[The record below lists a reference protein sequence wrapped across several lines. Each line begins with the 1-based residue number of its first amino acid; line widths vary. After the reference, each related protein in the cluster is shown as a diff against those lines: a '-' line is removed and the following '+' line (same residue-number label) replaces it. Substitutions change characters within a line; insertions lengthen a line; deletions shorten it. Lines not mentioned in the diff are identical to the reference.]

1 MLRRHTHDAHEA
13 LHTHASFAA
22 LLRHELDLDGYRKL
36 MRALHGFYAPLDRQ
50 IARVLAERPALG
62 VAYSYARRSEILAR
76 DLQDLGFSAEEIDHN
91 DRCEQAAQLVSAASL
106 GGVLYVIEGAML
118 GGATIDRAVKPLL
131 SAKSTD
137 GRGYWAWC
145 RSENGHRWRMTL
157 EFLER
162 LCADG
167 TSLDDLC
174 LGAESTFLALSEW
187 LAPLERT
194 PLAVERGAA

>member
-1 MLRRHTHDAHEA
+1 M
-13 LHTHASFAA
+13 
-22 LLRHELDLDGYRKL
+22 
-36 MRALHGFYAPLDRQ
+36 GFYAPLDRQ
-50 IARVLAERPALG
+50 IARVLAECPALG
-62 VAYSYARRSEILAR
+62 AAYSYARRSEILAR
-76 DLQDLGFSAEEIDHN
+76 DLRDLGFSAEEIDRN

-118 GGATIDRAVKPLL
+118 GGATIDRAVQPLL
-131 SAKSTD
+131 SAEGAG

-145 RSENGHRWRMTL
+145 RSENGHRWRMAL

-187 LAPLERT
+187 LAPLEQT